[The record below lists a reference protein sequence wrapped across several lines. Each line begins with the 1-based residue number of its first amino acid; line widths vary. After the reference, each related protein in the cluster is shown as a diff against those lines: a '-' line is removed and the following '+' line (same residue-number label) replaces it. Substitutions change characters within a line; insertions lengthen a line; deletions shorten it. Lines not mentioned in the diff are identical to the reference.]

1 MDKFQQASEDT
12 KKIMLANTNT
22 DHVPSMAACE
32 GIARVIEAQTKLRN
46 LTEIVIC
53 ASRKD
58 AITRAAALGVDVTT
72 PSSYPGIPPAVK
84 YTGIGAASSLGWVAY
99 RAAGVRSGELK
110 PNAEEK
116 AALDASEAF
125 CAEAA
130 GTFFLADDTRQ
141 VLLVVPLPL
150 AESRD
155 DQLRLH
161 GEAGPAVR
169 WRDEDHYYWHGVA
182 VPGEVIARD
191 TWTADEIE
199 AIKNTEIRRALIE
212 RLGGEKV
219 ARIMGSEVFDTWT
232 DPKTNLVYELVR
244 SHKAQ
249 KTYLR
254 MQSPPLHDGTQPYY
268 LESVPENIE
277 SAKAARN
284 WRFGLSE
291 DEDLEY
297 EWEA

>member
-12 KKIMLANTNT
+12 KAIMLANTNT
-22 DHVPSMAACE
+22 EHVPNMAACE
-32 GIARVIEAQTKLRN
+32 GIARVIETQTKKTN
-46 LTEIVIC
+46 PTEIVIC
-53 ASRKD
+53 TSRQD
-58 AITRAAALGVDVTT
+58 AINRASALGVDVTT
-72 PSSYPGIPPAVK
+72 PASYPGVPVGVK
-84 YTGIGAASSLGWVAY
+84 YTGIGAATSLGWVAY

-116 AALDASEAF
+116 AALDAAEAF

-150 AESRD
+150 AEVRD
-155 DQLRLH
+155 ETLRLH
-161 GEAGPAVR
+161 NPTGPAVR

-182 VPGEVIARD
+182 VPAEIVTRD

-219 ARIMGSEVFDTWT
+219 AAIMGSEVFDTWV

-268 LESVPENIE
+268 LESVPENTE
-277 SAKAARN
+277 SARAARN
-284 WRFGLSE
+284 WRFGLPPE
-291 DEDLEY
+291 QYLAY